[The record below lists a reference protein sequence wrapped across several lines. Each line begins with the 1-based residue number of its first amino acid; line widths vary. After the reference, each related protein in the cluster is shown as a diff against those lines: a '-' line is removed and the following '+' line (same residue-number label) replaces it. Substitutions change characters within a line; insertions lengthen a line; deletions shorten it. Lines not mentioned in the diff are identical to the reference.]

1 MPEIAVVVGN
11 YEGERYLADC
21 LRSVAVQ
28 TRVASEVVVVDA
40 TSRDA
45 SRDVARAHGA
55 RVIEAQN
62 RGLGFL
68 YNRGLEATR
77 AEYVLLSNN
86 DVAYDGNCL
95 ERLAGELDRDAR
107 RFAADPRQLD
117 WGGAWTIH
125 ARTTIS
131 RGRLLREFIP
141 GLHLDHVVEGTEVV
155 PTASANGAAMLLRRE
170 MFVELGGFD
179 ETFFMEWEDLDLCWR
194 AWLRGWPTVYVP
206 AATVRHRVGA
216 VTSTQALPKRLASSH
231 HNLIRFALKCLP
243 PAAAA
248 RVVIGEV
255 LRLPAHPRI
264 VAPALLAISRELPEI
279 LRLRHRTRPSAAH
292 LRWLLAGMP

>member
-1 MPEIAVVVGN
+1 
-11 YEGERYLADC
+11 
-21 LRSVAVQ
+21 
-28 TRVASEVVVVDA
+28 
-40 TSRDA
+40 
-45 SRDVARAHGA
+45 
-55 RVIEAQN
+55 
-62 RGLGFL
+62 
-68 YNRGLEATR
+68 
-77 AEYVLLSNN
+77 
-86 DVAYDGNCL
+86 
-95 ERLAGELDRDAR
+95 
-107 RFAADPRQLD
+107 
-117 WGGAWTIH
+117 
-125 ARTTIS
+125 
-131 RGRLLREFIP
+131 
-141 GLHLDHVVEGTEVV
+141 
-155 PTASANGAAMLLRRE
+155 MLVRRE